1 MASLVAVLAVAGARD
16 SAGNVVA
23 GGLAYFTVPGT
34 ANQSVVAYGD
44 ADATAALT
52 LTNGGVALDGGGRA
66 LVYLKSP
73 ADMRIEDAQGETVAT
88 YPWSSTNAA
97 LVEVINAGFSG
108 VTPVT
113 GQIAAGQR
121 TTLDTVLSSL
131 FASLGGVDG
140 KFLLANGAT
149 PRAVQSKFAEI
160 QVSVKDY
167 GAVGDGVNDDTL
179 AIQAAL
185 NYLQSLGGGVLLYP
199 KGQYATTSEIRH
211 TATAVTMLGVAASI
225 VNGSTTGNAIR
236 STAALTLSGLRITG
250 ASSGTGVIGVTV
262 NLFNTTIIVG
272 HATGV
277 SAANINGDATSGA
290 TATGTGTALVS
301 TNGRVLLLGGGYAV
315 LGAGTCVSLVGSIG
329 VLVGTNMSSG
339 AIGLNVGAGSTVTAL
354 GCLNIGYGATVG
366 MQTSATAG
374 SVFQYG
380 CDWGVV
386 TDQRAGAPV
395 NYSLSTSTAV
405 TPLPSQTDVIRVVAT
420 AAITVTVNA
429 PANLGFGRRWTL
441 MCSNT
446 SGGAVTWTFNAAY
459 HLSAAV
465 APATNNRVSL
475 LLEQDPVTG
484 SIYEVG
490 RAATSN

>member
-34 ANQSVVAYGD
+34 ANQSVVAYED
-44 ADATAALT
+44 ADATAAVT

-88 YPWSSTNAA
+88 YPWSSMNAA

-149 PRAVQSKFAEI
+149 PRSVQSKFAEI

-179 AIQAAL
+179 AIQNAL
-185 NYLQSLGGGVLLYP
+185 NYLQSLGGGVLLFP

-211 TATAVTMLGVAASI
+211 TTAVVTMLGVAASI
-225 VNGSTTGNAIR
+225 INGSTTGNAIR
-236 STAALTLSGLRITG
+236 STSTLTLSGLRITG
-250 ASSGTGVIGVTV
+250 ASSGTAVIGGIV
-262 NLFNTTIIVG
+262 NLTNTTIIVG

-277 SAANINGDATSGA
+277 SATNINGDATSGVS
-290 TATGTGTALVS
+290 ATGSGTALVS
-301 TNGRVLLLGGGYAV
+301 TSGRVLLLGGGYDSIS
-315 LGAGTCVSLVGSIG
+315 GTGVSLVGSIG
-329 VLVGTNMSSG
+329 VLIGTNMSQG
-339 AIGLNVGAGSTVTAL
+339 AIGLSVGAGSTVTAL
-354 GCLNIGYGATVG
+354 GCLNIGYGATIG
-366 MQTSATAG
+366 MQTAATAG

-386 TDQRAGAPV
+386 NDQRTGAPV
-395 NYSLSTSTAV
+395 NYSLSTNTAV

-465 APATNNRVSL
+465 APATGNRVAL